1 MNSFREKG
9 NVDRTVI
16 LMSKKESFNLF
27 YSMVYLS
34 SYRWSM
40 LDFPRSEYTRRFDRA
55 RTLMAEQNLDA
66 IVVSN
71 IENVAYLAG
80 SCSFDNS
87 WAMSFWHPIAY
98 PSIAIITKMD
108 GPVLIAHDVFMNV
121 LQQAGAIETVRSYY
135 EKGRDEVQD
144 YVGLTVQT
152 LKDLRVSKGRLG
164 IELGSGY
171 TTDPKI
177 GMPLKSFLAIQ
188 KSLPDAKFV
197 DGSEILRTLRMIK
210 SKHEIEYI
218 RKATEAVDKTFQICF
233 EAIKSGLSETE
244 VASISNRIIS
254 EQGARPVWTLAICSP
269 LGIYSP
275 RPNVKLE
282 KGKLLFLDLGA
293 TYAGYHTDF
302 NRMAVVGEASED
314 QRKTCANIAK
324 ITRATVEA
332 VKPGIRACDLV
343 DICKSQYRIVGVNPP
358 PGPSGYGPHRK
369 IGHGIGLTLS
379 EAPQITTYEKT
390 VLEPGMTF
398 CIEPPITTTEGFYV
412 TEQVVAVTDDG
423 YEILSKAND
432 QLYEIK

>member
-1 MNSFREKG
+1 M
-9 NVDRTVI
+9 T
-16 LMSKKESFNLF
+16 
-27 YSMVYLS
+27 
-34 SYRWSM
+34 
-40 LDFPRSEYTRRFDRA
+40 
-55 RTLMAEQNLDA
+55 EQNLDA
-66 IVVSN
+66 LVVSN

-80 SCSFDNS
+80 SCSFDHS

-98 PSIAIITKMD
+98 PSIVIITRTH
-108 GPVLIAHDVFMNV
+108 GSLLVAHDVFIGV
-121 LQQAGAIETVRSYY
+121 LQQSGAIENVRSYY

-144 YVGLTVQT
+144 YVGLTVQAI
-152 LKDLRVSKGRLG
+152 KDLGVSKGRLG

-177 GMPLKSFLAIQ
+177 GMPLKNFLAIQ
-188 KSLPDAKFV
+188 KSLPEAKFI
-197 DGSEILRTLRMIK
+197 DGSDILRTLRMIK
-210 SKHEIEYI
+210 SEHEIEYI

-233 EAIKSGLSETE
+233 ETIKPGMSESE
-244 VASISNRIIS
+244 VASVSNRIIS
-254 EQGARPVWTLAICSP
+254 EQGARPAWTLAISSP

-275 RPNVKLE
+275 RPNVKLD

-302 NRMAVVGEASED
+302 NRMAIVGEATENQS
-314 QRKTCANIAK
+314 KTCANIAK
-324 ITRATVEA
+324 ITRATVES

-343 DICKSQYRIVGVNPP
+343 DICKSQYPIMGVNPP

-390 VLEPGMTF
+390 TLQPGMVF

-412 TEQVVAVTDDG
+412 TEQVVAVTDDR
-423 YEILSKAND
+423 YEVLSKAND